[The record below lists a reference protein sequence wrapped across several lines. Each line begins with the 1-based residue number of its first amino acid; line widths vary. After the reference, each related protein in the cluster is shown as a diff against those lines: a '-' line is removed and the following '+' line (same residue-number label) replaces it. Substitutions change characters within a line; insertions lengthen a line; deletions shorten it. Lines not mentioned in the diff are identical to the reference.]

1 MMLNRKDADYYL
13 GKEIMLA
20 RIRRGAL
27 IPAKV
32 NEEHF
37 WLLIGISSIHS
48 E

>member
-27 IPAKV
+27 
-32 NEEHF
+32 
-37 WLLIGISSIHS
+37 
-48 E
+48 

>member
-27 IPAKV
+27 I
-32 NEEHF
+32 
-37 WLLIGISSIHS
+37 
-48 E
+48 